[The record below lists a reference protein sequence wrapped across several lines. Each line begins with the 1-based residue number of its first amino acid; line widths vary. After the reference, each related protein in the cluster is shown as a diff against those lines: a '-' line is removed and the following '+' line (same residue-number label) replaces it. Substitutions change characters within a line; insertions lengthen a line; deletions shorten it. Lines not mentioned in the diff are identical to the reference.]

1 MVIIIGGGI
10 TGLAAA
16 YELASRN
23 VPFRLF
29 EAGSRTGG
37 LIHTEQVDGF
47 TIDAGPD
54 SILAQKP
61 AGVGLCKELGL
72 ADQLIATT
80 PPRTAFVL
88 KEGRLHALPS
98 PSVLGLPATWRGVA
112 GYGLLPPLAR
122 ARLAMEPWIR
132 RGGQADESVGA
143 FFRRRFGKATVGLVA
158 EPLLGGIHAGSIDS
172 LSLRSLF
179 PRLVEAEATGS
190 VLRAF
195 RHAARPGLVSGNAG
209 PGGSGLFRSLA
220 GGMGAL
226 VTAIERRLPAGS
238 IAYNAPAK
246 TIQRD
251 GHGGTGSNVW
261 RVEGGDFSARGRAVV
276 IAAPAYVAAQ
286 LLEPIDSRAAALCA
300 AVPYVSTASIALAWP
315 RDAIRHPLDGS
326 GFVVARRHNR
336 LRITACTWVSSKW
349 SGRAPA
355 GVALLR
361 AFMGGAHDADAVELP
376 DDQLIDI
383 AARDLACVLGIT
395 GPPALA
401 RVYRWR
407 RAEAQHTVGHLARLQ
422 EIRARLSHHPG
433 LLVAGS
439 GFRSVGIPDCIADGR
454 EAAEY
459 TCRPDL

>member
-16 YELASRN
+16 YELARQS

-29 EAGSRTGG
+29 EAGPRSGG
-37 LIHTEQVDGF
+37 LIHTEHVDGF

-61 AGVGLCKELGL
+61 AGVALCEELGL

-88 KEGRLHALPS
+88 KDGRLHALPS
-98 PSVLGLPATWRGVA
+98 RSVLGLPTTWRGVA

-122 ARLAMEPWIR
+122 ARLAMEPWIP
-132 RGGQADESVGA
+132 RGAEADESVGA
-143 FFRRRFGKATVGLVA
+143 FFRRRFGNTTVGLIA

-190 VLRAF
+190 VLRAL
-195 RHAARPGLVSGNAG
+195 RRAPCPAGNA
-209 PGGSGLFRSLA
+209 GLFRSLTD
-220 GGMGAL
+220 GMGAL
-226 VTAIERRLPAGS
+226 VTAIERRLPADS
-238 IAYNAPAK
+238 IAFNAPARE
-246 TIQRD
+246 IRRD
-251 GHGGTGSNVW
+251 GPGGPGSPGSPGSNVW
-261 RVEGGDFSARGRAVV
+261 RVEAGDFSARGRAVV

-286 LLEPIDSRAAALCA
+286 LLESIDPRAAALCA
-300 AVPYVSTASIALAWP
+300 DVPYVSTASIALAWP
-315 RDAIRHPLDGS
+315 RSAIRHPLDGS

-361 AFMGGAHDADAVELP
+361 AFIGGAHDPDAIDLP

-383 AARDLACVLGIT
+383 ASRDVAGVLGIT

-401 RVYRWR
+401 RAYRFC
-407 RAEAQHTVGHLARLQ
+407 RAGAQHTVGQLARVE
-422 EIRARLSHHPG
+422 EIRARLSRHPG

-454 EAAEY
+454 AAAGY
-459 TCRPDL
+459 TCRPDR